1 MGRLLLGCLEENL
14 PGARPEQPGPVE
26 NVPAQGTELA
36 GLEGPS
42 QGRAVCGEPGLM
54 EFSFARYELS
64 LKHLI
69 FHTAQ
74 QPRTGTLLP
83 RLQKPLLFHQSATCQ
98 EKQFSVV
105 LFTQCTLIATENR
118 LLQLVLFLPSINLFL
133 KAELPL
139 SHLSCTS
146 QLLF

>member
-42 QGRAVCGEPGLM
+42 QGRAVCGEPGLT
-54 EFSFARYELS
+54 ELGFARYELS

-74 QPRTGTLLP
+74 QPRTGSSP
-83 RLQKPLLFHQSATCQ
+83 PQ
-98 EKQFSVV
+98 
-105 LFTQCTLIATENR
+105 ATETSAFPP
-118 LLQLVLFLPSINLFL
+118 V
-133 KAELPL
+133 
-139 SHLSCTS
+139 SHL
-146 QLLF
+146 LREAILIGRAHV